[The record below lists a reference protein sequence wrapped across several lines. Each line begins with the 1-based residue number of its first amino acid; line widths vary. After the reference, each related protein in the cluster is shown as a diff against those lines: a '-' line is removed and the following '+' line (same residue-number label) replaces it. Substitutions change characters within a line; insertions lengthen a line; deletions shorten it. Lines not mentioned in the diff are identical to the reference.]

1 MVVFFS
7 SILSLLVTIGM
18 AEIPDASSFK
28 DSLKRRICL
37 EGKSQLLPRS
47 SVNTTKQLS
56 DLRSVMR
63 RSRIQA
69 YIVPS
74 MDAHQSEDVA
84 PQYQRRE
91 FISGFSGSHGT
102 AIITYA
108 KAALWTDGRYFLQAE
123 MELDCNWI
131 VQKEGMKGTPSLSQW
146 LLDSLPKGSSVGVDP
161 FLISVCE
168 WDRMFKELKEHN
180 IELIPVKQNLV
191 DLVWPSRPQPQPRK
205 LIVLDISY
213 SGRSWQD
220 KIIALR
226 GFLKARSAT
235 AVVIEKLDEIAW
247 LLNLRGFDIKYTP
260 VFFSYVTVTKDSASL
275 FVDNDKVTPSVKRH
289 LKVKSCKGRNEEHLC
304 VQLKPYDAIKEVVKT
319 LAECK
324 NAKILVSTSS
334 SHGIRMKIPKE
345 NLLIDESP
353 VALPKAIKNPTE
365 IRGMKN
371 ANVKDCAALCQFF
384 AWIEREISLNSTK
397 LTELTTEAKL
407 LYFRTLEK
415 NFMSPSF
422 ATISGFGPNSAI
434 IHYKANQF
442 TNARIDKSSV
452 YLLDSGGQYL
462 DGTTDTTRTV
472 HFGVPTKHQ
481 KDCYTRVLKGH
492 IDIASAVFPNDTYG
506 RTLDVFARQPLW
518 KVGLDYRHGTGH
530 GIGHFLNIHEGPQC
544 IAPGFPIE
552 DEKILMPGM
561 ILSDEPGYYEDGRF
575 GIRLETAVLVKV
587 AKTKYH
593 FDGVDYLEFEPVTF
607 LPFQRK
613 LIDVSLLSK
622 SQVDWLNKYHE
633 RTREVIGAELRR
645 RKREMAL
652 KWLMKETEPLK

>member
-1 MVVFFS
+1 M
-7 SILSLLVTIGM
+7 
-18 AEIPDASSFK
+18 
-28 DSLKRRICL
+28 
-37 EGKSQLLPRS
+37 
-47 SVNTTKQLS
+47 
-56 DLRSVMR
+56 
-63 RSRIQA
+63 
-69 YIVPS
+69 
-74 MDAHQSEDVA
+74 
-84 PQYQRRE
+84 
-91 FISGFSGSHGT
+91 
-102 AIITYA
+102 
-108 KAALWTDGRYFLQAE
+108 
-123 MELDCNWI
+123 
-131 VQKEGMKGTPSLSQW
+131 
-146 LLDSLPKGSSVGVDP
+146 
-161 FLISVCE
+161 
-168 WDRMFKELKEHN
+168 
-180 IELIPVKQNLV
+180 IPVKQNLV

>member
-289 LKVKSCKGRNEEHLC
+289 LKVKNCKGRNEEHLC

>member
-180 IELIPVKQNLV
+180 IELIPVTQNLV

-247 LLNLRGFDIKYTP
+247 LLNLRGFDNKYTP

-275 FVDNDKVTPSVKRH
+275 FIDNDKVTPSVKRH
-289 LKVKSCKGRNEEHLC
+289 LKVKNCKGRNEEHLC

-324 NAKILVSTSS
+324 TAKILVSTSS

-434 IHYKANQF
+434 IHYK
-442 TNARIDKSSV
+442 
-452 YLLDSGGQYL
+452 

-622 SQVDWLNKYHE
+622 SQVDWLNKYHG